1 MKLLS
6 HLSPDG
12 EGLPE
17 PADER
22 RLFLG
27 FGGWQEALALTQ
39 GDPAVDA
46 ARRWSAT
53 ALGKRLLAS
62 IFGNSPFLSGVA
74 VKEWAFLT
82 RLVEEGAG
90 PPFAE
95 IAAAVELPTDL
106 GEDTAAL
113 MRRLRFAKRRVALAA
128 AVAELVDLGPFAGRT
143 QIIRFGV
150 PSGRHLDDRGRRS
163 DRPA

>member
-17 PADER
+17 PADAR
-22 RLFLG
+22 RLTLG
-27 FGGWQEALALTQ
+27 LEAWREALAVTR

-53 ALGKRLLAS
+53 PRGKRLLAS

-82 RLVEEGAG
+82 RLVEEGAD
-90 PPFAE
+90 PLFAE
-95 IAAAVELPTDL
+95 IAAALKGDS
-106 GEDTAAL
+106 
-113 MRRLRFAKRRVALAA
+113 K
-128 AVAELVDLGPFAGRT
+128 
-143 QIIRFGV
+143 
-150 PSGRHLDDRGRRS
+150 SG
-163 DRPA
+163 

>member
-1 MKLLS
+1 MNLLS
-6 HLSPDG
+6 HVSPDG
-12 EGLPE
+12 GELPQS
-17 PADER
+17 ADTR
-22 RLFLG
+22 RLALG
-27 FGGWQEALALTQ
+27 FEAWNEALAQ
-39 GDPAVDA
+39 AQKEPASSS
-46 ARRWSAT
+46 ARSWSAT
-53 ALGKRLLAS
+53 PRGKRLLAA

-95 IAAAVELPTDL
+95 IAAAIELPTAL

-128 AVAELVDLGPFAGRT
+128 AVAELV
-143 QIIRFGV
+143 
-150 PSGRHLDDRGRRS
+150 
-163 DRPA
+163 